1 MIGEPHRL
9 RIAPGTATLADSMR
23 EPDHHREW
31 DAGDLGCGDLVI
43 RLRFLLK
50 EMQSGEVIRVHATDA
65 GARLDLPAWCR
76 MTGERLIEH
85 DTRRCLYWIERA
97 SPNTTR

>member
-1 MIGEPHRL
+1 
-9 RIAPGTATLADSMR
+9 MR

-50 EMQSGEVIRVHATDA
+50 EMQPGDVIRVHATDP
-65 GARLDLPAWCR
+65 GAPLDLPAWCR
-76 MTGERLIEH
+76 LTGEQLVEH
-85 DTRRCLYWIERA
+85 DPQRCYYRIQRA
-97 SPNTTR
+97 SASNAR